1 MAVVFNRS
9 IEKRL
14 TQTPD
19 YKRKDW
25 QNGQIIQASDLNDHE
40 NQLDSITKIIQA
52 LEKLLSN
59 VELNVNMLNHDQ
71 AGGGSFVDGVMT
83 LNIPKGEPGPRGL
96 QGVPG
101 EPGRDGTNGR
111 DGAAGKNG
119 VDGAKGERGENGTN
133 GTNGKNGASFRV
145 ATQTVTAHD
154 QNAFA
159 NVVPTNDLIAI
170 AIGDTVLDKGTKKL
184 YKITAVNA
192 GASKYTAAEI
202 GQLS

>member
-1 MAVVFNRS
+1 MAVVFDRS

-40 NQLDSITKIIQA
+40 NQLDAITKIIQA

-59 VELNVNMLNHDQ
+59 VELNVNMINHDQ
-71 AGGGSFVDGVMT
+71 AGDGSFADGVMT
-83 LNIPKGEPGPRGL
+83 LNIPRGEPGPRGL
-96 QGVPG
+96 QGVQG

-111 DGAAGKNG
+111 DGAAGRNG
-119 VDGAKGERGENGTN
+119 VDGANGRD

-145 ATQTVTAHD
+145 ATQTVTAND

-159 NVVPTNDLIAI
+159 NVVPTHDLIAI

>member
-1 MAVVFNRS
+1 MAVVLNRS
-9 IEKRL
+9 VEKRL
-14 TQTPD
+14 AQTPD

-59 VELNVNMLNHDQ
+59 VELNVNMINHDQ
-71 AGGGSFVDGVMT
+71 AGDGSFVDGVMT
-83 LNIPKGEPGPRGL
+83 LNIPRGEPGPRGL
-96 QGVPG
+96 QGVQG

-119 VDGAKGERGENGTN
+119 VDGANGRDGTN

-145 ATQTVTAHD
+145 ATQTVTAND

-170 AIGDTVLDKGTKKL
+170 AIGDTVLDKVTKKL
-184 YKITAVNA
+184 YKITAVNT

>member
-1 MAVVFNRS
+1 MAVVFDRS

-14 TQTPD
+14 AQTPD

-83 LNIPKGEPGPRGL
+83 LNVPRGEPGPRGL

-119 VDGAKGERGENGTN
+119 VDGEKGERGENGTN
-133 GTNGKNGASFRV
+133 GTNGKDGLSFRV
-145 ATQTVTAHD
+145 ANTAVTADANNDYSKLD
-154 QNAFA
+154 QGAERA
-159 NVVPTNDLIAI
+159 PVV
-170 AIGDTVLDKGTKKL
+170 GDTVLDKTNKKL
-184 YKITAVNA
+184 YKVTAVN
-192 GASKYTAAEI
+192 GGTSKFTAELLI
-202 GQLS
+202 QLS